1 MILFLIKINTAHTW
15 DMALAQ
21 PSVAICVLHHLL
33 LPVRKQS
40 FLFPKTLI
48 KPSPPIVC
56 SEDFPNPEY
65 SYSIGLLMY
74 PLPLLPCISSCCFH
88 PTLPIQLCIT
98 TFAAQN
104 QIVPLRRHYQ
114 PCWPSPFCLLHFSL
128 SESSLVLSFAGDH
141 LPCSHQTRSHPT
153 IHT

>member
-21 PSVAICVLHHLL
+21 PSVVICVLHHLL

-65 SYSIGLLMY
+65 SYSIGLLVY
-74 PLPLLPCISSCCFH
+74 PLPLLPCISSCCFR
-88 PTLPIQLCIT
+88 PTLPIQLCHNHLCCTKPDSTPPPALPALLAFSI
-98 TFAAQN
+98 
-104 QIVPLRRHYQ
+104 L
-114 PCWPSPFCLLHFSL
+114 PSPFQFFWVLTGSQFCWGPPSLLPSN
-128 SESSLVLSFAGDH
+128 
-141 LPCSHQTRSHPT
+141 T
-153 IHT
+153 